1 MFHKNPSQIDLV
13 LTDIVMPQ
21 MNGYQLA
28 AAIEKLDPAKKILF
42 MSGFRDASV
51 DGEYENTRP
60 FLEKPFTPEV
70 LLKSVRE
77 TLDAKKTA

>member
-1 MFHKNPSQIDLV
+1 
-13 LTDIVMPQ
+13 
-21 MNGYQLA
+21 
-28 AAIEKLDPAKKILF
+28 
-42 MSGFRDASV
+42 V